1 MNRIEFIIAT
11 AIVLLL
17 AFAMGWFTYWLMHR
31 FTRVA
36 GGDMGEM
43 DRLAQSLHEAEE
55 IRDQAIIYLE
65 SREAELLNQIAQGEA
80 ELRAAMEGL
89 RDARLEAEEMRA
101 YIERSAS
108 YWEDGLHSLKDC
120 PNVIDIRN
128 VGLIGAVELASIP
141 GEPTKRAF
149 NAFLKAYEKGLL
161 IRTTGDIIALSPPLI
176 IEKQE
181 IDELFGKLREV
192 LQNNI

>member
-65 SREAELLNQIAQGEA
+65 SREAELLNQIAQTEA

-101 YIERSAS
+101 YIERMHANS
-108 YWEDGLHSLKDC
+108 
-120 PNVIDIRN
+120 
-128 VGLIGAVELASIP
+128 
-141 GEPTKRAF
+141 
-149 NAFLKAYEKGLL
+149 
-161 IRTTGDIIALSPPLI
+161 
-176 IEKQE
+176 
-181 IDELFGKLREV
+181 
-192 LQNNI
+192 